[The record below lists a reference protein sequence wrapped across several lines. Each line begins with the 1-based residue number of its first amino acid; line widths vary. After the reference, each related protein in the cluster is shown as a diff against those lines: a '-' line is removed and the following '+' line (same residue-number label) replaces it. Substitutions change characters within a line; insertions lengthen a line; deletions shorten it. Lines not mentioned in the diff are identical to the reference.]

1 MITLD
6 YKEICEIIKVVSDSN
21 LYCAEIKIKEMYMK
35 MSKGSVEI
43 NNINSVNKEDEKRE
57 QCDIDLQI
65 DKSIINKEK
74 SNILDDIEIIK
85 SPLVGTFYRASSP
98 ESEPYVNLGFKINEN
113 DVLCIVEAMKLMNE
127 IEAGVKGEIVEILVG
142 DGEMVEYNQP
152 LFKIK
157 KD

>member
-1 MITLD
+1 MD

>member
-1 MITLD
+1 MD

-21 LYCAEIKIKEMYMK
+21 LSCAEIKLEDIYMK
-35 MSKGSVEI
+35 MSKCSVEI
-43 NNINSVNKEDEKRE
+43 NNINSANKEYEKRE
-57 QCDIDLQI
+57 QCDVDLQI
-65 DKSIINKEK
+65 DKPIINKEK
-74 SNILDDIEIIK
+74 NNILDDIEIIK

-98 ESEPYVNLGFKINEN
+98 ESEPYVNLGSKINEN

-127 IEAGVKGEIVEILVG
+127 IEAYVKGEIVEILVG